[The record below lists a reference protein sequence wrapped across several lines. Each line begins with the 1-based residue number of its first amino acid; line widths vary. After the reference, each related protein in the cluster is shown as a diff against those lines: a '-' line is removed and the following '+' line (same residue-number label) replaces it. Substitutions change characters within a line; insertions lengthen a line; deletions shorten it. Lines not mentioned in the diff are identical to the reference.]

1 MRDKK
6 AMGYTA
12 AAPLIHDQTPIHHC
26 KALSGCLAG
35 ADHHQALQKMAASF
49 SQYISQCHRKNTQP
63 ILLHT
68 STHEIKT

>member
-49 SQYISQCHRKNTQP
+49 SQYI
-63 ILLHT
+63 
-68 STHEIKT
+68 